1 MEEVIQI
8 QNIQC
13 LETKSIISVTFQG
26 LERDSQG
33 FERDSQ
39 GFERDSQGFERDSQ
53 GFERD
58 SQGCEHDS
66 QGFELLILRACSMQ
80 LCGRIESC
88 FAIIMIFW
96 NTSLK

>member
-1 MEEVIQI
+1 MYMEEVIQI

-13 LETKSIISVTFQG
+13 LETKSIISATFQG
-26 LERDSQG
+26 L
-33 FERDSQ
+33 
-39 GFERDSQGFERDSQ
+39 ERDSQ

-88 FAIIMIFW
+88 FAIILIFW
-96 NTSLK
+96 NTSLKWIVR

>member
-13 LETKSIISVTFQG
+13 LETKSIISATFQG

-33 FERDSQ
+33 FERN
-39 GFERDSQGFERDSQ
+39 SQ

-58 SQGCEHDS
+58 SQGCERDS

-88 FAIIMIFW
+88 FAIILIFW

>member
-39 GFERDSQGFERDSQ
+39 GCEHDT
-53 GFERD
+53 
-58 SQGCEHDS
+58 QGCERDS